1 LGVPERGTWLASLE
15 LSAVYREVID
25 DALAL
30 MDALQ

>member
-15 LSAVYREVID
+15 LSAVCEVID
-25 DALAL
+25 DALPL